1 MLLGGLFP
9 RTDFSQ
15 LLHLRALADHYRLH
29 RLEAAAAGQAFGL
42 VDFLWLHFIEG
53 DSHSHP
59 DDGRAHDELPFH
71 RLYNSVVLILPPVG
85 MWAPPARRLLR
96 QTRAFALPSFRLSDY
111 VTECFRPPA
120 C

>member
-42 VDFLWLHFIEG
+42 VDFVWLHFIEG

-59 DDGRAHDELPFH
+59 DGRAHDELPFH
-71 RLYNSVVLILPPVG
+71 HLYSSVLILLSAA
-85 MWAPPARRLLR
+85 MWVPPARRLLR